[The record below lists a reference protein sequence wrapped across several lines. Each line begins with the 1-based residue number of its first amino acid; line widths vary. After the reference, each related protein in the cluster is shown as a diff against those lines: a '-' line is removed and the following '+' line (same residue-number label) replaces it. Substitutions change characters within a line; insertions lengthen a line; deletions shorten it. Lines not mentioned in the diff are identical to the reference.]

1 MRLFR
6 SLIVSAGLVV
16 FAFGPAAG
24 QDAGMKKWTK
34 GKGWGWVWGQDDEV
48 GALNEMTDAPA
59 WLPCSWLNKARPMI
73 LGWLMIGI
81 PTSGPGTA
89 QVKS

>member
-34 GKGWGWVWGQDDEV
+34 GKGWGWVWGRT
-48 GALNEMTDAPA
+48 MRSAP
-59 WLPCSWLNKARPMI
+59 
-73 LGWLMIGI
+73 
-81 PTSGPGTA
+81 
-89 QVKS
+89 